1 MAAGTRIG
9 RANDGAQ
16 CSLEHADLL
25 RTEVAPRPWRLEDT
39 GEAGRAR
46 LKAIVGFELVAE
58 QVEVKLTLG
67 QNQVEGNVLG
77 AIEGLRA
84 VGSAEALA
92 VADWMEQALQQ
103 RRSQRGT

>member
-1 MAAGTRIG
+1 
-9 RANDGAQ
+9 
-16 CSLEHADLL
+16 
-25 RTEVAPRPWRLEDT
+25 
-39 GEAGRAR
+39 
-46 LKAIVGFELVAE
+46 
-58 QVEVKLTLG
+58 LTLG